1 MARRAPNLGIRGATR
16 AWRNDRRVDE
26 PAPRPK
32 VWRHPRLLSEHAFD
46 KLRLLDCTFGE
57 FDAALAA
64 AEVIEERQ
72 LGPAE
77 LKELVLVI
85 DWVRPLHVVVV
96 VDDEHEEERVVTVYE
111 PDPDQWSSD
120 YRRRR

>member
-1 MARRAPNLGIRGATR
+1 MRSNDAIRGATR

-26 PAPRPK
+26 PVPRPK

-46 KLRLLDCTFGE
+46 KLRLLDCTFAE
-57 FDAALAA
+57 FDAALGT

-72 LGPAE
+72 LGATE
-77 LKELVLVI
+77 LKELVLVV

-96 VDDEHEEERVVTVYE
+96 MDNEHEEERVLTVYE

>member
-1 MARRAPNLGIRGATR
+1 
-16 AWRNDRRVDE
+16 
-26 PAPRPK
+26 
-32 VWRHPRLLSEHAFD
+32 LSEHAFD
-46 KLRLLDCTFGE
+46 KLRLLDCTNAS
-57 FDAALAA
+57 FDVALAA

-77 LKELVLVI
+77 LKALVLVI
-85 DWVRPLHVVVV
+85 DWFGRVRVVV
-96 VDDEHEEERVVTVYE
+96 VDDEHVEERVLTVYE

>member
-1 MARRAPNLGIRGATR
+1 M
-16 AWRNDRRVDE
+16 
-26 PAPRPK
+26 
-32 VWRHPRLLSEHAFD
+32 
-46 KLRLLDCTFGE
+46 LDCTNAS

-64 AEVIEERQ
+64 AEVIEDGQ

-77 LKELVLVI
+77 LKELVLVV

-120 YRRRR
+120 YR

>member
-1 MARRAPNLGIRGATR
+1 
-16 AWRNDRRVDE
+16 
-26 PAPRPK
+26 
-32 VWRHPRLLSEHAFD
+32 
-46 KLRLLDCTFGE
+46 LLDCTFAE
-57 FDAALAA
+57 FDAVLAD

-72 LGPAE
+72 LAAAQ

-85 DWVRPLHVVVV
+85 DWIRPLHVVVV

-111 PDPDQWSSD
+111 PDPEQWSSD